1 MARPKKEES
10 LGLTTTLEFNNPA
23 QPLTAQTLDNKV
35 YAKAVHLAV
44 GVDLLGS
51 KTSLVSNRGNTLEV
65 TQLGIVA
72 TSSKNGRKIL
82 IPYPNVKAL
91 ELE

>member
-1 MARPKKEES
+1 MARPKKEEQANMNEVTATEQ
-10 LGLTTTLEFNNPA
+10 LKTTDQAT
-23 QPLTAQTLDNKV
+23 NKV

-51 KTSLVSNRGNTLEV
+51 KTSLVSNRSNTLEV
-65 TQLGIVA
+65 TPLGILA
-72 TSSKNGRKIL
+72 TSGKNGRRIL
-82 IPYPNVKAL
+82 IPFPNVKAA